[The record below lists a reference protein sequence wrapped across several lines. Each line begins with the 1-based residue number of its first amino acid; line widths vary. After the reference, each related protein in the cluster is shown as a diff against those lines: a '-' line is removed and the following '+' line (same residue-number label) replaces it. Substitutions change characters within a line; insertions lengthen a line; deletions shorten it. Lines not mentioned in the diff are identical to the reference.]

1 VLSPVQ
7 VLAVV
12 TRPGP
17 QNFDSFV
24 LAKVGCV
31 LYGAQVL
38 GRLSCD
44 GVGGHVGTWA
54 CLMLEVACIFTSA
67 VMAADLQMLPS
78 ACEAGCVL
86 ELCPV

>member
-1 VLSPVQ
+1 
-7 VLAVV
+7 
-12 TRPGP
+12 
-17 QNFDSFV
+17 
-24 LAKVGCV
+24 
-31 LYGAQVL
+31 
-38 GRLSCD
+38 
-44 GVGGHVGTWA
+44 VGTWA